1 MKAFLKQYWQWIAA
15 ALLAVVL
22 FVQFG
27 GVTLSVVN
35 RTYRTI
41 CKVTIST
48 SPDRPGVNYIW
59 SSIPS
64 PQSRDIHL
72 PLYLNF
78 RPKAG
83 RMYYV
88 QAVDCDGQVLD
99 SVEFLDEHLY
109 YLWRAGE

>member
-1 MKAFLKQYWQWIAA
+1 MKAFLAQHWKWVAAAVLA
-15 ALLAVVL
+15 ALLFL
-22 FVQFG
+22 QFG

-35 RTYRTI
+35 RTYQTI
-41 CKVTIST
+41 CRVTVST
-48 SPDRPGVNYIW
+48 SPDRPGANRIW

-78 RPKAG
+78 RPKG
-83 RMYYV
+83 ERMYYV
-88 QAVDCDGQVLD
+88 RAYGCDGQELD